1 MMQSFDPP
9 HQEEQPGGAEL
20 RRAQESPGRH
30 VGGVDGHVGHVE
42 QAVAYDHFVDPR
54 CLFSPNDDRRS

>member
-1 MMQSFDPP
+1 MMQSFDPH

-42 QAVAYDHFVDPR
+42 QAVAYDHLVDPR
-54 CLFSPNDDRRS
+54 CLLSPNDGRRS